1 MIATENDILQ
11 SLYDRYYSV
20 ALLYTTAICADTEL
34 AKDIV
39 ADAFVKAYIT
49 LPQEIPSFQFW
60 LFRVCKNLWIDHVRK
75 QPILLS
81 EEHLLSIADHQT
93 PENRYL
99 ANERYRVL
107 WQCIN
112 TLSPVDREIITLH
125 YFSELPLQEV
135 ARLVGKSYPAVRQR
149 LSRLRQI
156 LKQRM
161 EEQGY
166 DF

>member
-1 MIATENDILQ
+1 MDNDVLQ
-11 SLYDRYYSV
+11 SLYDRYYGE
-20 ALLYTTAICADTEL
+20 ALLYTTAMCADAEL

-49 LPQEIPSFQFW
+49 LPREIPSFQYW
-60 LFRVCKNLWIDHVRK
+60 LLRVCKNLWIDHQRK
-75 QPILLS
+75 QPLLLT
-81 EEHLLSIADHQT
+81 EDHLLRIADHQT
-93 PENRYL
+93 PESLYL
-99 ANERYRVL
+99 KGERYRCL
-107 WQCIN
+107 WQGIRS
-112 TLSPVDREIITLH
+112 LAPLDREIVTLH

-149 LSRLRQI
+149 LTRLRKV